1 MDMAA
6 PFPPPYQPPPQAQP
20 PMGKSLS
27 TAALAAVAILAFFII
42 GLIYVYIFVFS
53 GMDIV
58 SAYWWSGFVGFI
70 FAFIFY
76 LVHAAVEEPV
86 TRIISGT
93 FFALGAMFFY
103 AAIGFGSGDPN
114 SKILWLI
121 VLSVIVLV
129 VLLFVW
135 RLTSQG
141 AADDQRRAMRKRT
154 P

>member
-1 MDMAA
+1 MAM
-6 PFPPPYQPPPQAQP
+6 PPPPPYQPTQPVPPP
-20 PMGKSLS
+20 SKGFS
-27 TAALAAVAILAFFII
+27 TLALAVIAILAFFII

-53 GMDIV
+53 GMDII
-58 SAYWWSGFVGFI
+58 SAYWWSGLVGFI

-86 TRIISGT
+86 TRIISAT

-103 AAIGFGSGDPN
+103 AAIGFGSGDPS

-121 VLSVIVLV
+121 VLSIIVLV

-135 RLTSQG
+135 RMAMQG
-141 AADDQRRAMRKRT
+141 EADERRRAMRKRT